1 VSEPGNGTPSPADAD
16 TPLTF
21 AGLLRRL
28 RASAGLTQEELASA
42 ARVSTRSVSDLER
55 GVSRTARK
63 DTAGL
68 LADALG
74 LVGAAK
80 EAFEAVAIGRAP
92 ADGFGQAG
100 STAIR
105 ALPRD
110 IASFTGR
117 EHELHELVSAGSAIG
132 TGSMVGIH
140 AIGGMAGVGKTALAV
155 HAAHRLVP
163 QFPDG
168 QVFLPLHGHAPGLPD
183 PHQPSFGGTL

>member
-1 VSEPGNGTPSPADAD
+1 MPRVSGRFQTVSEAGNGTPSPTGTG

-28 RASAGLTQEELASA
+28 RTRAGLTQEELASA

-55 GVSRTARK
+55 GINRTARK

-68 LADALG
+68 LAEALG
-74 LVGAAK
+74 LLGAAM
-80 EAFEAVAIGRAP
+80 EAFEAVATGRAP
-92 ADGFGQAG
+92 ADGFGPAG
-100 STAIR
+100 GTAIQ

-117 EHELHELVSAGSAIG
+117 ERELRELVSAGCAIG

-140 AIGGMAGVGKTALAV
+140 AIGGMAGIGKTA
-155 HAAHRLVP
+155 
-163 QFPDG
+163 
-168 QVFLPLHGHAPGLPD
+168 
-183 PHQPSFGGTL
+183 